1 MMFSLNNIRGHQTC
15 NQQKFIL
22 GTCVVFTYL
31 WHITFFGACMAISG
45 YAEKDNRHALTC
57 FRVASKSQSSKYD
70 CEKKICN

>member
-1 MMFSLNNIRGHQTC
+1 
-15 NQQKFIL
+15 
-22 GTCVVFTYL
+22 
-31 WHITFFGACMAISG
+31 MAISG